1 MLLALGVAAACRC
14 AACRRLDVAAC
25 RCRGVSVSA
34 MASAAASNAVIN
46 IRRVAGVHPKIS
58 DRPVASCAVFC
69 DSLPCHAVSRAACHV
84 MAGPPTCSYWHVM
97 QSAVQHGAA
106 SLVRHCCLRPLCY
119 NIFALLR
126 CVLGVDTGALGSPP
140 TCSSQE
146 RGGAIRQSLV
156 VAVFVLGED
165 GDPLAQRYPACFS
178 FSRCSQQ
185 SCFLACFDFLYHFH
199 FLALALALPLA
210 CSCSVGTL

>member
-1 MLLALGVAAACRC
+1 MLIACGVIRVAASWRSCPRP
-14 AACRRLDVAAC
+14 
-25 RCRGVSVSA
+25 VSA
-34 MASAAASNAVIN
+34 SRRSGVDFACGEASAKRNAIIN
-46 IRRVAGVHPKIS
+46 IRRLAGVHPKIS
-58 DRPVASCAVFC
+58 DRPAVALCAVFC
-69 DSLPCHAVSRAACHV
+69 DSLPCHAVSRAAWSSIV
-84 MAGPPTCSYWHVM
+84 GST
-97 QSAVQHGAA
+97 
-106 SLVRHCCLRPLCY
+106 LLCETFVY

-146 RGGAIRQSLV
+146 RGGAMRQSLV